1 MSLQQGHSG
10 NKTLHQQN
18 PSVLKEVL
26 ANWLMQ
32 VDLYNGCKMV
42 VVVVLL
48 TEHNFEMYITENK

>member
-1 MSLQQGHSG
+1 MCLQQGHPG

-42 VVVVLL
+42 VVVLV